1 MTRTLDRVLSIA
13 DLRALAQRVLPRF
26 VFEFIDGGAEDE
38 ITLAA
43 NRTAFE
49 RVALM
54 PRVLNDVSAPDLS
67 TALLGKYSSAPLL
80 IAPMGSCTLARPG
93 ADVSIA
99 KAAAAR
105 GIPYVQ
111 STMSTTA
118 LETIARNV
126 DGRLWFQLY
135 TLKDRDFARKLIGR
149 VRGADF
155 EALVVTVDL
164 AVGGKRERDLR
175 NGIAI
180 PLKPR
185 LSHVLDAARHPGWAM
200 RYARHGSPQFENVR
214 DLDPGEGAG
223 LTIAH
228 KVGKMLDAAFSFD
241 DLARLRDQ
249 WDRRIVVKGV
259 QHPADA
265 ARLAALG
272 IDAIW
277 VSNHGGRQ
285 LDGAQSS
292 LESLDAV
299 HRAIGP
305 RTELI
310 VDSGIRRGVDI
321 VKAVALGARAAAIAR
336 PVLFGAAVAGDEGAL
351 RAIDIL
357 LDEAKRAMVL
367 CGTPNVGAI
376 RAGDVIARSVSPFS
390 SRSPSS

>member
-1 MTRTLDRVLSIA
+1 MRSIDDALSIA
-13 DLRALAQRVLPRF
+13 DLRELARRSLPRF

-43 NRTAFE
+43 NRSAFE
-49 RVALM
+49 RVALV
-54 PRVLNDVSAPDLS
+54 PRVLNDVSMPDLS
-67 TALLGKYSSAPLL
+67 TPLLGARSNAPLL

-93 ADVSIA
+93 ADLMLA
-99 KAAAAR
+99 QAAAAR

-118 LETIARNV
+118 LETIARHA
-126 DGRLWFQLY
+126 DGRRWFQLY
-135 TLKDRDFARKLIGR
+135 TLKDRDFTRKLIDR

-185 LSHVLDAARHPGWAM
+185 VSHVLDAMRHPGWAL
-200 RYARHGSPQFENVR
+200 RYLRQGSPQFENVR

-228 KVGKMLDAAFSFD
+228 KVGTMLDAAFSFD
-241 DLARLRDQ
+241 HLARLRDQ
-249 WDRRIVVKGV
+249 WGGRIVVKGV

-265 ARLAALG
+265 GRLARLG

-299 HRAIGP
+299 RRALGAEV
-305 RTELI
+305 ELI
-310 VDSGIRRGVDI
+310 IDSGVRRGVDI
-321 VKAVALGARAAAIAR
+321 LKAVALGARAAGVAR
-336 PVLFGAAVAGDEGAL
+336 PVLFGAAVAGAAGAL

-357 LDEAKRAMVL
+357 LDEAKRAMAL
-367 CGTPNVGAI
+367 CGTPNVDAI
-376 RAGDVIARSVSPFS
+376 RAGDVIAS
-390 SRSPSS
+390 SSHIAPKT

>member
-1 MTRTLDRVLSIA
+1 MTHPLDHALSIA
-13 DLRALAQRVLPRF
+13 DLRELARRALPRF

-43 NRTAFE
+43 NRAAFE
-49 RVALM
+49 RVALV

-67 TALLGKYSSAPLL
+67 ASILGIRSNAPLL

-93 ADVSIA
+93 ADLSIA

-135 TLKDRDFARKLIGR
+135 TLKDRDFMRKLIGR

-185 LSHVLDAARHPGWAM
+185 LSHVLDALRHPSWTM

-228 KVGKMLDAAFSFD
+228 KVGTMLDAAFSFD

-249 WDRRIVVKGV
+249 WGRRIVVKGV

-265 ARLAALG
+265 ARLASLG
-272 IDAIW
+272 IDALWI
-277 VSNHGGRQ
+277 SNHGGRQ

-292 LESLDAV
+292 LESLHAV
-299 HRAIGP
+299 RRALGSGA
-305 RTELI
+305 ELI
-310 VDSGIRRGVDI
+310 IDSGVRRGVDI
-321 VKAVALGARAAAIAR
+321 VKAVALGAQAAAIGR
-336 PVLFGAAVAGDEGAL
+336 PALFGAAVGGDEGAL
-351 RAIDIL
+351 RAVDIL

-367 CGTPNVGAI
+367 CGTPNVDAI
-376 RAGDVIARSVSPFS
+376 RASDVIARSRPIAFET
-390 SRSPSS
+390 

>member
-1 MTRTLDRVLSIA
+1 MTLTLDNALSIA
-13 DLRALAQRVLPRF
+13 DLRELARRTLPRF

-43 NRTAFE
+43 NRSAFE
-49 RVALM
+49 RVALV
-54 PRVLNDVSAPDLS
+54 PRVLNDVSTPDLS
-67 TALLGKYSSAPLL
+67 TPLLGTRSSAPLL
-80 IAPMGSCTLARPG
+80 IAPMGSCTFARPG
-93 ADVSIA
+93 ADLSIA

-111 STMSTTA
+111 STMSTTS
-118 LETIARNV
+118 LETIARHA

-135 TLKDRDFARKLIGR
+135 TLKDRDFTRKLIDR

-185 LSHVLDAARHPGWAM
+185 VSHVLDALRHPGWAM
-200 RYARHGSPQFENVR
+200 RYARNGSPQFENVR
-214 DLDPGEGAG
+214 DLDPGDGAG

-249 WDRRIVVKGV
+249 WGRRIVVKGV

-265 ARLAALG
+265 ARLASLG

-292 LESLDAV
+292 LESLHAL
-299 HRAIGP
+299 HRALGAGV
-305 RTELI
+305 ELI
-310 VDSGIRRGVDI
+310 IDSGVRRGVDI
-321 VKAVALGARAAAIAR
+321 VKAVALGAQAAAIAR
-336 PVLFGAAVAGDEGAL
+336 PALFGAAVGGDEGAL
-351 RAIDIL
+351 RVIDIL
-357 LDEAKRAMVL
+357 LDEAQRAMVL
-367 CGTPNVGAI
+367 CGTPTVDAI
-376 RAGDVIARSVSPFS
+376 RSGDVIAATRP
-390 SRSPSS
+390 RDQD

>member
-1 MTRTLDRVLSIA
+1 MTLSLDRALSIA
-13 DLRALAQRVLPRF
+13 DLRELARRALPRF

-43 NRTAFE
+43 NRAAFE
-49 RVALM
+49 RVALV

-67 TALLGKYSSAPLL
+67 TSILGIRSNAPLL
-80 IAPMGSCTLARPG
+80 IAPMGSCTLAHPG
-93 ADVSIA
+93 ADLSIA

-135 TLKDRDFARKLIGR
+135 TLKDRDFMRKLIER

-180 PLKPR
+180 PLKLR
-185 LSHVLDAARHPGWAM
+185 ASHVADALCHPRWTM
-200 RYARHGSPQFENVR
+200 HYARNGSPQFENVR

-228 KVGKMLDAAFSFD
+228 KVGTMLDAAFSFD

-249 WDRRIVVKGV
+249 WGKRIVVKGV

-265 ARLAALG
+265 ARLASLG
-272 IDAIW
+272 IDALWI
-277 VSNHGGRQ
+277 SNHGGRQ

-292 LESLDAV
+292 LESLHAV
-299 HRAIGP
+299 RRALGSGV
-305 RTELI
+305 ELI
-310 VDSGIRRGVDI
+310 IDSGVRRGVDI
-321 VKAVALGARAAAIAR
+321 VKAVALGAQAAAIGR
-336 PVLFGAAVAGDEGAL
+336 PALFGAAVGGDEGAL
-351 RAIDIL
+351 RAVDIL

-367 CGTPNVGAI
+367 CGTPTVDAI
-376 RAGDVIARSVSPFS
+376 RAGDVIAS
-390 SRSPSS
+390 SRPIAFET

>member
-1 MTRTLDRVLSIA
+1 MTRGMTRTLDHALSIA
-13 DLRALAQRVLPRF
+13 DLRALARRVLPRF

-43 NRTAFE
+43 NRAAFE
-49 RVALM
+49 RVALV

-67 TALLGKYSSAPLL
+67 ISLLGRYSGAPLL

-93 ADVSIA
+93 ADLSIA
-99 KAAAAR
+99 KAAAQR

-135 TLKDRDFARKLIGR
+135 PLKDREFTRRLIGR
-149 VRGADF
+149 AHGADF

-185 LSHVLDAARHPGWAM
+185 VSHVLDAMRHPGWAL

-228 KVGKMLDAAFSFD
+228 KVGTMLDAAFSFD

-249 WDRRIVVKGV
+249 WGRRIVVKGV
-259 QHPADA
+259 QHPDDA
-265 ARLAALG
+265 KRLASLG

-277 VSNHGGRQ
+277 ISNHGGRQ

-299 HRAIGP
+299 HRATGSDI
-305 RTELI
+305 ELI
-310 VDSGIRRGVDI
+310 IDSGIRRGVDI
-321 VKAVALGARAAAIAR
+321 VKAMALGARAAAIAR

-357 LDEAKRAMVL
+357 IDEAKRAMVL
-367 CGTPNVGAI
+367 CGTQNAAAV
-376 RAGDVIARSVSPFS
+376 RAGSVVAAD
-390 SRSPSS
+390 R